1 MIRRNNSLLAKSGE
15 QKKCMLPNSGDQKRK
30 VEMYMLKLV
39 WIPKHLKNFSFKGF
53 HDELVEKMKDV
64 EQQQEAN
71 KIIYAD
77 LLIAMNNVAD
87 LPEEKAE
94 NNIKVI
100 VEFMEKELGL

>member
-1 MIRRNNSLLAKSGE
+1 
-15 QKKCMLPNSGDQKRK
+15 
-30 VEMYMLKLV
+30 MYMLKLV

-53 HDELVEKMKDV
+53 YDELVEKMKDV

-71 KIIYAD
+71 KRIYAD

-87 LPEEKAE
+87 LPQEKAE
-94 NNIKVI
+94 HNIKVI